1 MVYLASTIGSFH
13 FEQPWMTGE
22 YWAGWY
28 DAWGGKHARTD
39 GELEA
44 KELDWMLGLG
54 YSVNQLSGW
63 QVYPLPMTGPEGLQG
78 WETRA
83 IPGPAFHRGMFT
95 IASVADTYLDV
106 SKLGKGF
113 VWVNGHNLG
122 RSWSIGP
129 QQSLFSSGTL
139 VAEGL
144 ESGGG
149 L

>member
-54 YSVNQLSGW
+54 YSVNLYMFSRGNELW
-63 QVYPLPMTGPEGLQG
+63 VY
-78 WETRA
+78 
-83 IPGPAFHRGMFT
+83 
-95 IASVADTYLDV
+95 
-106 SKLGKGF
+106 
-113 VWVNGHNLG
+113 
-122 RSWSIGP
+122 
-129 QQSLFSSGTL
+129 FS
-139 VAEGL
+139 
-144 ESGGG
+144 
-149 L
+149 